1 MQSNCIKFDLE
12 NGQPSPGNMEGM
24 QHDPS
29 ESCTGNATH
38 YNAIKWRAHPKEQ
51 EQFQMRK
58 QSRQP
63 KRKTKDE
70 SSNKKFQDLQKFI
83 DKIDMQDI
91 K

>member
-38 YNAIKWRAHPKEQ
+38 YNARKWKAHLKEQ
-51 EQFQMRK
+51 GKFQMRK
-58 QSRQP
+58 KSRQT

-70 SSNKKFQDLQKFI
+70 SSTKKLQDLQKFI
-83 DKIDMQDI
+83 DKTDVQDI